1 MLVAAIVSA
10 CFTAS
15 IAFATYLYRRDT
27 SRLWKVT
34 KDAFLLNWL
43 MSVAQF
49 VVSAEQ
55 LRSQGRDLK
64 KMIEETNE
72 WLDIMRKIFPEMSPE
87 LKECLHR
94 MDRRL
99 EKKEEATS

>member
-15 IAFATYLYRRDT
+15 IAFATHIYRRDT
-27 SRLWKVT
+27 NRLWKVT
-34 KDAFLLNWL
+34 KDTFLLNWL

-55 LRSQGRDLK
+55 LRS
-64 KMIEETNE
+64 
-72 WLDIMRKIFPEMSPE
+72 
-87 LKECLHR
+87 
-94 MDRRL
+94 
-99 EKKEEATS
+99 

>member
-27 SRLWKVT
+27 NRLWKVT

-43 MSVAQF
+43 NECSSVC
-49 VVSAEQ
+49 
-55 LRSQGRDLK
+55 G
-64 KMIEETNE
+64 
-72 WLDIMRKIFPEMSPE
+72 
-87 LKECLHR
+87 
-94 MDRRL
+94 
-99 EKKEEATS
+99 